1 MKEKS
6 QHPHKKTDTHSP
18 CSALTFSSHL
28 TVRIHH
34 AYRRREPSGTERQ
47 GLGDLLGLPETMGQG
62 ELVANTNNDQL
73 SGSPGQ
79 LGEVE
84 LSFQTHQERRRE
96 NSQEAAG
103 AYVQVSVSTVSRGP
117 RVKQHP

>member
-1 MKEKS
+1 MRTGGENH
-6 QHPHKKTDTHSP
+6 Q
-18 CSALTFSSHL
+18 
-28 TVRIHH
+28 
-34 AYRRREPSGTERQ
+34 TERQ
-47 GLGDLLGLPETMGQG
+47 GLGDLLGLLKPGQG

-84 LSFQTHQERRRE
+84 LSFQTQQERRRE
-96 NSQEAAG
+96 NSQEAG

-117 RVKQHP
+117 RAKRHP

>member
-1 MKEKS
+1 M
-6 QHPHKKTDTHSP
+6 
-18 CSALTFSSHL
+18 
-28 TVRIHH
+28 
-34 AYRRREPSGTERQ
+34 
-47 GLGDLLGLPETMGQG
+47 
-62 ELVANTNNDQL
+62 ANTNNDQL

-117 RVKQHP
+117 RVKRHP